1 MRSRSRAGVA
11 LVLFGAIA
19 LETAPDLF
27 AAPST
32 PARTTELLAMERTE
46 CQGWCPAY
54 SVQVFADG
62 TLIYE
67 GKRFVKTLGTVTKR
81 VSPKVVQA
89 VRSRILQHRLPKLAT
104 TCCDCMA
111 YTDAPWT
118 LLRFD
123 LGDSRKGQ
131 FRHDQ
136 SCDDDRREAREVTKL
151 QDEIDVILDTA
162 ELVGTESDWREAY
175 KTWSREA
182 KAKNEKARQ

>member
-1 MRSRSRAGVA
+1 MFV
-11 LVLFGAIA
+11 GAIVWG
-19 LETAPDLF
+19 TAPDLF

-67 GKRFVKTLGTVTKR
+67 GKRFVKTLESVRKR

-89 VRSRILQHRLPKLAT
+89 IRSKVLQYRLPTMPTK
-104 TCCDCMA
+104 CCDCMA

-118 LLRFD
+118 FLRFD
-123 LGDSRKGQ
+123 LGDNRKGQ
-131 FRHDQ
+131 VRHDQ
-136 SCDDDRREAREVTKL
+136 SCDDDRPEAREVTKL
-151 QDEIDVILDTA
+151 QDAIDVILNTA
-162 ELVGTESDWREAY
+162 ELIGSESDWRKAY
-175 KTWSREA
+175 ETWSRDT
-182 KAKNEKARQ
+182 KATNERARH

>member
-1 MRSRSRAGVA
+1 
-11 LVLFGAIA
+11 
-19 LETAPDLF
+19 
-27 AAPST
+27 
-32 PARTTELLAMERTE
+32 MERTV

-67 GKRFVKTLGTVTKR
+67 GKRFVKTPGKVTKR

-89 VRSRILQHRLPKLAT
+89 VRSTLLRHRLPSMPT
-104 TCCDCMA
+104 TCYDCIA

-123 LGDSRKGQ
+123 LGDTRKGQ
-131 FRHDQ
+131 IRHDQ

-151 QDEIDVILDTA
+151 QDEIDVILKTA
-162 ELVGTESDWREAY
+162 ELIGSESDWRKAHE
-175 KTWSREA
+175 TWSRET
-182 KAKNEKARQ
+182 KAKNARARE